1 MNPMRSASNFEG
13 KSSFDDLLTTVNN
26 VVKVDISSNK
36 QKSTCA
42 LLPDHFIDFDALLQS
57 SDLMTDL
64 EVDPLNLSLGIPK
77 SALPE
82 PFHMASDMS
91 FSDKIKPDARES
103 SQLMLIYTSPKV
115 TKLTRMISLPLHF

>member
-1 MNPMRSASNFEG
+1 MNPVRSASNLEK

-26 VVKVDISSNK
+26 VVKADISSNK
-36 QKSTCA
+36 QKYTCA
-42 LLPDHFIDFDALLQS
+42 HLPDHFIDFDALPQS
-57 SDLMTDL
+57 SDLMSDL
-64 EVDPLNLSLGIPK
+64 DVDPLYLSLGIPE
-77 SALPE
+77 SALPK

-103 SQLMLIYTSPKV
+103 SQLMLIYSSPKV

>member
-1 MNPMRSASNFEG
+1 MRSASNFEG

>member
-1 MNPMRSASNFEG
+1 MNPVRSASNLE
-13 KSSFDDLLTTVNN
+13 KNSPLEDLLTTVNN
-26 VVKVDISSNK
+26 VVKAEKTPNK
-36 QKSTCA
+36 KKHTCA
-42 LLPDHFIDFDALLQS
+42 LFPDHFIDFDALLQS

-64 EVDPLNLSLGIPK
+64 EVDPLDLSLGIPK

-91 FSDKIKPDARES
+91 FSDKIKPHARES

-115 TKLTRMISLPLHF
+115 TN